1 MKEKAITSKYKGKYH
16 YGYSGLYIFAAVL
29 VLALFVFRGVPI
41 NDVYVS
47 RTEQSRHELNIER
60 SRIIQNSDAPAGI
73 EKEYILIPEL
83 TDGSENSLV
92 FYQVHHSIE
101 IFADGELAYS
111 LKPGDNG
118 GVPRVG
124 SSWVV
129 FPLHEKDEGKELRV
143 VMTPLYSEV
152 KGKVPAFY
160 VGSSYEILHRQI
172 IRDIPD
178 IAASFLVLVA
188 GIAFAGISIITLIAY
203 KQTNS
208 LIYLACFSMA
218 IGLWKLMD
226 MRSATLLM
234 EFSPPLLSS
243 VSLIMLPLAVA
254 SVLLFVQKE
263 FRIKKYRL
271 LDFACVC
278 APVVVAL
285 EMLMHVFGVMA
296 LRESLVLTHAL
307 VGLAVVAG
315 GSAVLME
322 WSENRNNF
330 KMLVTSVCFML
341 CIAASLADIAGYYI
355 SGSSNNASS
364 ILIVFFV
371 YIIVLGTTTLMEL
384 RQEASVDFI
393 TGMYNRNR
401 CNTLIQDET
410 ELPQKT
416 CFVMFDINGLKN
428 VNDTLGHEAGNEL
441 IRNFSKLLRR
451 CMPARTFLGRYGGD
465 EFIAVL
471 HDCGEETT
479 EKLIAEFEEAVTVH
493 NGENPELP
501 ISYSAGYAISAGEP
515 GCTMQTLLTEA
526 DRKMYL
532 NKKAYY
538 EKHDRRGR

>member
-1 MKEKAITSKYKGKYH
+1 MKENVITSKYKSGRRC
-16 YGYSGLYIFAAVL
+16 GYCALYVFTAVL
-29 VLALFVFRGVPI
+29 VLALFIFRGVPVSE
-41 NDVYVS
+41 VYAP
-47 RTEQSRHELNIER
+47 RGEQSWHEQSVER
-60 SRIIQNSDAPAGI
+60 SNVIQNAAAPAGI
-73 EKEYILIPEL
+73 EKEYILVPEL
-83 TDGSENSLV
+83 IGDSENSLV
-92 FYQVHHSIE
+92 FYQVHHSVE

-111 LKPGDNG
+111 LKPGDNRSAPG
-118 GVPRVG
+118 VG

-129 FPLHEKDEGKELRV
+129 FPLFEKDEGRELRV
-143 VMTPLYSEV
+143 VMTPLYPAV
-152 KGKVPAFY
+152 KGKTPVFY
-160 VGSSYEILHRQI
+160 VGSTYEILHRQI
-172 IRDIPD
+172 LSD
-178 IAASFLVLVA
+178 AANISTSFLVLVA
-188 GIAFAGISIITLIAY
+188 GLAFAVISIITLVAF
-203 KQTNS
+203 KQANS

-218 IGLWKLMD
+218 IGLWKLTD

-234 EFSPPLLSS
+234 EFSPPLISS
-243 VSLIMLPLAVA
+243 VSLIMLPISVA
-254 SVLLFVQKE
+254 SILFFVQKE
-263 FRIKKYRL
+263 FRNKKYRL
-271 LDFACVC
+271 LDAACVC
-278 APVVVAL
+278 APVVAVL
-285 EMLMHVFGVMA
+285 EMLMHVFGAMA

-341 CIAASLADIAGYYI
+341 CIAASLTDIAGYYI

-364 ILIVFFV
+364 ILVVFFV

-401 CNTLIQDET
+401 CNTLIQDEA

-428 VNDTLGHEAGNEL
+428 VNDTLGHESGNEL

-451 CMPARTFLGRYGGD
+451 SMPARTFLGRYGGD

-471 HDCGEETT
+471 HDCDEGTA
-479 EKLIAEFEEAVTVH
+479 EKLIAEFEEAVTAH

-526 DRKMYL
+526 DRRMYL

-538 EKHDRRGR
+538 EQHDRRGR

>member
-1 MKEKAITSKYKGKYH
+1 MKEKKLKSKYP
-16 YGYSGLYIFAAVL
+16 SGFVCGNCVLYILVAVL
-29 VLALFVFRGVPI
+29 LVALFVFRGVPV
-41 NDVYVS
+41 NDVFSS
-47 RTEQSRHELNIER
+47 RTEQSQHEQSVVR
-60 SRIIQNSDAPAGI
+60 SSVIQNNDAPAGI
-73 EKEYILIPEL
+73 EKEYILVPEL

-92 FYQVHHSIE
+92 FYQVHHSVE
-101 IFADGELAYS
+101 IFSDGELVYS
-111 LKPGDNG
+111 LKPGENRS
-118 GVPRVG
+118 VPGVG

-129 FPLHEKDEGKELRV
+129 FPLYEKDEGRELRV
-143 VMTPLYSEV
+143 VMTPLYSAV
-152 KGKVPAFY
+152 KGKVPEFY
-160 VGSSYEILHRQI
+160 VGSSFEIFRSQI
-172 IRDIPD
+172 ITDIPV
-178 IAASFLVLVA
+178 IATSFLVLMA
-188 GIAFAGISIITLIAY
+188 GLAFAGISLVTLIAF
-203 KQTNS
+203 KQANS

-218 IGLWKLMD
+218 IGLWKLTD

-307 VGLAVVAG
+307 VGLAVAAG

-322 WSENRNNF
+322 WSKNRKEF
-330 KMLVTSVCFML
+330 RMLVTSVCFML
-341 CIAASLADIAGYYI
+341 CIAASLLDIAGYYI
-355 SGSSNNASS
+355 SGSSNNSSS

-371 YIIVLGTTTLMEL
+371 YIMALGTTTMMEL

-401 CNTLIQDET
+401 CNILIQEQT
-410 ELPQKT
+410 ELSQKT
-416 CFVMFDINGLKN
+416 CLMMFDINGLKN

-451 CMPARTFLGRYGGD
+451 SMPARTFLGRYGGD

-471 HDCGEETT
+471 NDCGEDTAGN
-479 EKLIAEFEEAVTVH
+479 LIAGFEETVTAH

-501 ISYSAGYAISAGEP
+501 VSYSVGYAVSAGEP

-538 EKHDRRGR
+538 ESHDRRGR